1 MAPPMRVFI
10 THISNPK
17 ISTTCTTALKNIFD
31 TLGFTPY
38 LPKIIDNHT
47 FLFLTLFRFP
57 TNYGQSS
64 YNDIMI

>member
-1 MAPPMRVFI
+1 MDHWEVSPTVSGWKLVVP
-10 THISNPK
+10 
-17 ISTTCTTALKNIFD
+17 TTALKNIPD
-31 TLGFTPY
+31 TLGFTPS